1 MDNVIYQ
8 GSPLAAYLEGKMHSA
23 LRLRGLN
30 KPTLTLDK
38 VKGKRNPTGS
48 RRKKQTSMG
57 PPPHQP
63 NSHLHLTG
71 SLYFSRRFGRSCNR
85 RAKYQYRAMTPL
97 ELYKRPGRYVVLF
110 LHNRYVYESDGS
122 SFAQRTVKSTV
133 GAVNDSSFLEQF
145 RYIIVASQL
154 LNEQSGQCSVKV
166 TARDVTMHNEYGR
179 GDDESASASVLGA
192 VVAALCAFGLACS
205 AHLISQ
211 TRYGRVEKGNLAIV
225 VIASF
230 AVMLYVYIYARSR
243 WLQVLRQR
251 VIDSTSALVTN
262 LRAFDIST
270 SSALTFIQ
278 EVELVSRGYRM

>member
-154 LNEQSGQCSVKV
+154 LNEQSGQCSCKCIGSRRRCSLRVW
-166 TARDVTMHNEYGR
+166 T
-179 GDDESASASVLGA
+179 
-192 VVAALCAFGLACS
+192 GLLS
-205 AHLISQ
+205 TLDLPNQIW
-211 TRYGRVEKGNLAIV
+211 
-225 VIASF
+225 
-230 AVMLYVYIYARSR
+230 SR
-243 WLQVLRQR
+243 RKR
-251 VIDSTSALVTN
+251 KP
-262 LRAFDIST
+262 
-270 SSALTFIQ
+270 
-278 EVELVSRGYRM
+278 GYRRYSKLCCHAICIHIRKEPVVTGTQATCYRFNVCACYKLARF